1 MTSHKKNGITVLV
14 LIFCLLVVGLSVAAR
29 HKPTAQEQAYSAFSA
44 LPMSIRRDNFRAMTN
59 EQRSEMWR
67 THLAKALNRN
77 LTTEQREI
85 IAQAIALSTP
95 EFFAHHGSNL
105 DSLIIKDSFTGKE
118 AREIFAQLGGPEP
131 KSHHAVVAPTCEC
144 SHSSDYC
151 STNCFGN
158 GCTVSEYGCGTLWVY
173 SCDGLCRVAEGD
185 GYGGLQP

>member
-1 MTSHKKNGITVLV
+1 MTSRTKNGITVLV
-14 LIFCLLVVGLSVAAR
+14 LIFCLLVIGLSVAAR
-29 HKPTAQEQAYSAFSA
+29 HKPTTQEQAYSALGA
-44 LPMSIRRDNFRAMTN
+44 LPMSVRRDAFRAMTN

-67 THLAKALNRN
+67 THLAKAMNRS
-77 LTTEQREI
+77 LTTEQRDI
-85 IAQAIALSTP
+85 VVQAIALATP
-95 EFFAHHGSNL
+95 EFFGHHGTL
-105 DSLIIKDSFTGKE
+105 DSLGIKNAFTGKD
-118 AREIFAQLGGPEP
+118 AREIFTQLGGPEP
-131 KSHHAVVAPTCEC
+131 RNHHTLVVAPSCEY